1 MAGRLAPRCGM
12 SVDGPIPHPAP
23 RGFGGRRR
31 PHLAARVKW
40 VTVEVWATRGDMA
53 LRRCSALSRFE
64 ILSARGM
71 GDIMQC
77 AVGGSLGGL
86 A

>member
-1 MAGRLAPRCGM
+1 M

-53 LRRCSALSRFE
+53 LWLCSALSRFE